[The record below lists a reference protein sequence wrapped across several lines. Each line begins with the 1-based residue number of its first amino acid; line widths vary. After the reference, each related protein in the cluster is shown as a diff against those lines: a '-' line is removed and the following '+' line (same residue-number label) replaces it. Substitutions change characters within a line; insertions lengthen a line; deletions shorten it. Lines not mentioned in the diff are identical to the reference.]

1 MKKSDKHVAE
11 MNEYIKEEQRSK
23 VVLSKELKMKIKELE
38 DGVNEQ
44 KKVLASN
51 ITMYTK
57 KQHELESLLGDS
69 KSLIAKKKSEML
81 TLSQ

>member
-1 MKKSDKHVAE
+1 
-11 MNEYIKEEQRSK
+11 
-23 VVLSKELKMKIKELE
+23 MKIKELE